1 MCIPSAA
8 MLQVLTDL
16 CQITEGLL
24 WLQRV
29 RQQVSVADDSR
40 PAPEDRD
47 GDASAQQ
54 QQKIAAALAAVPQY
68 CCCAD
73 LMQKATPEL
82 LRLVLSFSDKDISR
96 LFVDTF
102 TEVLTLMELSS
113 RPAAAA
119 PAQGAPASTQGPAHP
134 VPESE
139 LQDAIDRFFGI
150 LLLAFACQPMPLFN
164 AACINHRTGQQVEPP
179 AHHWMV
185 SQSVGVGG
193 CGQHGLQDSVTT
205 QASDRPVAQS
215 CLHASQDLLPVL
227 CAGCY
232 TACGAFGTASHVPWQ
247 RVGRGKL
254 LLVLMHTHV
263 CVCCTQHP

>member
-1 MCIPSAA
+1 

-102 TEVLTLMELSS
+102 YEVVALLELANRSS
-113 RPAAAA
+113 EPPAAGAQAQLSEQLPSATHQRAMRAPAAAA
-119 PAQGAPASTQGPAHP
+119 SAHP
-134 VPESE
+134 
-139 LQDAIDRFFGI
+139 QQQAR
-150 LLLAFACQPMPLFN
+150 PL
-164 AACINHRTGQQVEPP
+164 RTTNPP
-179 AHHWMV
+179 
-185 SQSVGVGG
+185 
-193 CGQHGLQDSVTT
+193 T
-205 QASDRPVAQS
+205 
-215 CLHASQDLLPVL
+215 
-227 CAGCY
+227 
-232 TACGAFGTASHVPWQ
+232 
-247 RVGRGKL
+247 
-254 LLVLMHTHV
+254 
-263 CVCCTQHP
+263 